1 MSALDP
7 SAPGL
12 PLAGGGSGGGFAN
25 PMTTRGDLIR
35 GGVGGTPE
43 RVAAKTAGNVVT
55 GDGTDVVSATIATPL
70 AVAPAAN
77 RAALGTGADPMTGAA
92 WTDNASAGTSV
103 TWAGGVLTTNINAGT
118 TGGPSTLNASDITLA
133 NLSSGSWT
141 QIAPN
146 AESPLGSTLTWEVY
160 AIQSRSPMG
169 WTP

>member
-1 MSALDP
+1 
-7 SAPGL
+7 
-12 PLAGGGSGGGFAN
+12 
-25 PMTTRGDLIR
+25 
-35 GGVGGTPE
+35 
-43 RVAAKTAGNVVT
+43 
-55 GDGTDVVSATIATPL
+55 
-70 AVAPAAN
+70 
-77 RAALGTGADPMTGAA
+77 MTGAA